1 MPSWGAVKFKH
12 VSRLRPVD
20 LAREHAITPQAV
32 RNYENDGLIPPAER
46 TDSGYRV
53 YTEMHAAALRALL
66 ALVPAHGYAIARE
79 IMRAFNTGQID
90 AALWAIDRS
99 HAQLLRDRETL
110 EAVAEAIAHLTA
122 TPLLETPGRR
132 TSSSIGRLAD
142 RLGVTTATLRNWED
156 AEIVVPQRSAS
167 GHRTYDATDV
177 RDAELAHLLR
187 RGGYGLD
194 QIAVVVRQI
203 RTAGG
208 TQALSKALDEW
219 RLRLTL
225 RGVAMLEASHR
236 LAGYVAFLDV
246 PKPPRSE

>member
-1 MPSWGAVKFKH
+1 MRK
-12 VSRLRPVD
+12 LRPID
-20 LAREHAITPQAV
+20 LAREHSITPQAV
-32 RNYENDGLIPPAER
+32 RNYESDGLIPPAER

-79 IMRAFNTGQID
+79 IMRALNTGQVD
-90 AALWAIDRS
+90 AALWAIDRG

-122 TPLLETPGRR
+122 TPVAESSAHGRR
-132 TSSSIGRLAD
+132 STFSIGWLAD
-142 RLGVTTATLRNWED
+142 RLGVTAATLRNWED
-156 AEIVVPQRSAS
+156 AGIVVPQRSES
-167 GHRTYDATDV
+167 GHRTYDAADV

-187 RGGYGLD
+187 RGGYGLE

-208 TQALSKALDEW
+208 TQALSVALDEW
-219 RLRLTL
+219 RLRLTT

-236 LAGYVAFLDV
+236 LAGYVGFLDGWEAL
-246 PKPPRSE
+246 S